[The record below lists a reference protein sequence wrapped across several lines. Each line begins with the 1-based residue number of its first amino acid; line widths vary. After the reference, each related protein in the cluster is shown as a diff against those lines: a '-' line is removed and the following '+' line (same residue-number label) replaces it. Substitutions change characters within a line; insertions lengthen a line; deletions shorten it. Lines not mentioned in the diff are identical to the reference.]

1 MAPPSCALFV
11 VDDAETLAYSRDLAR
26 EGDDDEVGPSRRA
39 RARGAVFAKTHRRFD
54 SSFSFATQ
62 ATEGSTTRGL
72 EPHVRD
78 FVARAAL
85 DVADE
90 RARETNATY
99 LRVVDRFDDV
109 DAHAYATA
117 TRCRMI
123 LLTSRRGLSGGD
135 EGVRMFFA
143 DAHEAYAR
151 ALMNPMSGEVDGLG
165 ESFDRAV
172 RRAAARRF
180 GLPCS

>member
-1 MAPPSCALFV
+1 M
-11 VDDAETLAYSRDLAR
+11 
-26 EGDDDEVGPSRRA
+26 
-39 RARGAVFAKTHRRFD
+39 
-54 SSFSFATQ
+54 
-62 ATEGSTTRGL
+62 
-72 EPHVRD
+72 
-78 FVARAAL
+78 
-85 DVADE
+85 
-90 RARETNATY
+90 Y

-151 ALMNPMSGEVDGLG
+151 ALMNPMSGEMNGLG

-180 GLPCS
+180 GLPLTPRRESSAVA

>member
-1 MAPPSCALFV
+1 MIRFV
-11 VDDAETLAYSRDLAR
+11 VF
-26 EGDDDEVGPSRRA
+26 V
-39 RARGAVFAKTHRRFD
+39 
-54 SSFSFATQ
+54 FATQ
-62 ATEGSTTRGL
+62 ATGGSTTRGL

-180 GLPCS
+180 GLPLTPRRESSAVA

>member
-1 MAPPSCALFV
+1 M
-11 VDDAETLAYSRDLAR
+11 
-26 EGDDDEVGPSRRA
+26 
-39 RARGAVFAKTHRRFD
+39 
-54 SSFSFATQ
+54 
-62 ATEGSTTRGL
+62 
-72 EPHVRD
+72 RD

-90 RARETNATY
+90 RGRETNATY

-151 ALMNPMSGEVDGLG
+151 ALMNPMSGEMNGLG

-180 GLPCS
+180 GLPLTPRRESSAVA

>member
-39 RARGAVFAKTHRRFD
+39 RAGSRFREDSPLIRFVVFVV
-54 SSFSFATQ
+54 ATQ
-62 ATEGSTTRGL
+62 APEESTTRGL